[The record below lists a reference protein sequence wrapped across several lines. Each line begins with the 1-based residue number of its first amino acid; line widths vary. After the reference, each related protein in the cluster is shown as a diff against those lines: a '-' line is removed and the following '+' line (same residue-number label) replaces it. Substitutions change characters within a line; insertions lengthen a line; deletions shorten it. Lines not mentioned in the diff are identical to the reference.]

1 MSNKAK
7 DIAAVG
13 SYSGCENVE
22 ADLQERAE
30 ALEKLEAMLEGYE
43 MGDAI
48 AESDLAQL
56 QSLLPVIGAENVRL
70 SDDGALVGEGDFD
83 FEASGFGC
91 YFATKGYLGSEG
103 HGEGRTDMWLSMDV
117 EKLNGTVGIL
127 SYKFVFNAYSFG
139 TGPSGAVKLLFKREF
154 ERSFDQ
160 PNAAAGSYYDLST
173 NTQTGFL
180 YTAKCIVQTTEGH
193 FTIR

>member
-1 MSNKAK
+1 MSDNAKAL
-7 DIAAVG
+7 AAVG
-13 SYSGCENVE
+13 TYAECENVE
-22 ADLQERAE
+22 ADLQEKVE
-30 ALEKLEAMLEGYE
+30 ALEELEAMLADYE

-48 AESDLAQL
+48 SEVDLAQL
-56 QSLLPVIGAENVRL
+56 KSLLPVIGAENVRL
-70 SDDGALVGEGDFD
+70 SDDGALVGEGNFG
-83 FEASGFGC
+83 FESSGFGC
-91 YFATKGYLGSEG
+91 DFAVKGYLGSEG

-117 EKLNGTVGIL
+117 EKTRGTASIL

-154 ERSFDQ
+154 ERTFDQ